1 MLGIKWALNI
11 GLILQILRI
20 INITICSLFW
30 GEGWILIKKSIKYNC
45 KYHPHKKK
53 KKKTAHIIIPNFYLV
68 YIWSGIRRNPGAW
81 KYTWKNSQAIQVAFA
96 VVIFN

>member
-30 GEGWILIKKSIKYNC
+30 GEG
-45 KYHPHKKK
+45 
-53 KKKTAHIIIPNFYLV
+53 
-68 YIWSGIRRNPGAW
+68 
-81 KYTWKNSQAIQVAFA
+81 
-96 VVIFN
+96 